1 LTWIFKSNYFCQVQ
15 KADFFDLATEIGN
28 NEADRESESVIPA
41 EIDLERMQAMRR
53 GWGLFR
59 DRRPNFYDRLITCD
73 GQILPVRMI
82 T

>member
-15 KADFFDLATEIGN
+15 KADFFDLATEIEN

-41 EIDLERMQAMRR
+41 EFDLERMQAMRR

-59 DRRPNFYDRLITCD
+59 DRKPNLYDR
-73 GQILPVRMI
+73 
-82 T
+82 